1 MKGLSKK
8 EILILTLRTFFIRTF
23 YNYKNLFG
31 TGFCYCLLSI
41 GKRSFCTEKDRSNFF
56 ERHFSFFNTNAYLSG
71 FALGIAIRME
81 ESGEYDKLTQIKNT
95 LSGTLGAVGDNLVYK
110 IILPLMTFSSI
121 NMFILHGFS
130 LTVLSLYFILSIVVL
145 FNIFNFSIRY
155 YGISKGYSLGHRSL
169 EIFKSKKYKT
179 ISQLLSFTRDILAA
193 FFVINLLTLIKLPI
207 YDYIYLINLMFIGIL
222 FFYIVKFLPAI
233 YRELALISI
242 IGFYLIFY
250 LF

>member
-1 MKGLSKK
+1 MKTLSKK
-8 EILILTLRTFFIRTF
+8 EILILTLRTFFIRSF

-31 TGFCYCLLSI
+31 TGFCYCLLPI
-41 GKRSFCTEKDRSNFF
+41 GKRSFCTEKNKNNFF

-81 ESGEYDKLTQIKNT
+81 ESEEYDKLAQIKNT
-95 LSGTLGAVGDNLVYK
+95 LSGTLGAVGDNLVNN
-110 IILPLMTFSSI
+110 IILPLMVFSSL

-130 LTVLSLYFILSIVVL
+130 LTTLSFYFILSIVAL

-169 EIFKSKKYKT
+169 EIFKSKIYKT
-179 ISQLLSFTRDILAA
+179 ISQLLSFTRDMLAA
-193 FFVINLLTLIKLPI
+193 FLLINLLTLIKLST
-207 YDYIYLINLMFIGIL
+207 YNYLYLLNLTFIGIL
-222 FFYIVKFLPAI
+222 FSYIVKFLPAI
-233 YRELALISI
+233 YRELALVST